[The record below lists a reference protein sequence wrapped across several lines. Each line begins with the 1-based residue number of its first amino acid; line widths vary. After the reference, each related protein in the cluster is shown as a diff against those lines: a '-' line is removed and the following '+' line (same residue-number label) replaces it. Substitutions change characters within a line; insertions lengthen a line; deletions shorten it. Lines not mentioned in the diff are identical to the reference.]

1 MHKYSLVTPWN
12 RGLTFSGVVFV
23 SITASEEYQSPD
35 QLERGFHHVHEV
47 ISAVHVLIS
56 EPVHLYISAAGMQTT
71 NIICATGAVGFLNT
85 DIVVGITAAV
95 TGTSALIV
103 GFLAGVLLF
112 YCISNCRHQSSKLE
126 AASHPQPE
134 SVSVCNPLQQ
144 TGPQYEE
151 VLELGQKCVPTHTRI
166 EMKANEAYGP
176 V

>member
-1 MHKYSLVTPWN
+1 MSAQY
-12 RGLTFSGVVFV
+12 
-23 SITASEEYQSPD
+23 I
-35 QLERGFHHVHEV
+35 HVHEV

-71 NIICATGAVGFLNT
+71 NVICATGAVGFLNT

-95 TGTSALIV
+95 TGTSALTV
-103 GFLAGVLLF
+103 GLLAGVLLF
-112 YCISNCRHQSSKLE
+112 YCISNHRHQSSKLE

-134 SVSVCNPLQQ
+134 AVSVCD
-144 TGPQYEE
+144 PQYEE
-151 VLELGQKCVPTHTRI
+151 VVELRQKCVSTHTRI

>member
-12 RGLTFSGVVFV
+12 RGLTFSGMVFV
-23 SITASEEYQSPD
+23 SITASQEYHKVVSPM
-35 QLERGFHHVHEV
+35 HTCTCHEV

-95 TGTSALIV
+95 TDTSALIV

>member
-1 MHKYSLVTPWN
+1 MYQSL
-12 RGLTFSGVVFV
+12 LQK
-23 SITASEEYQSPD
+23 SITRLSAQYI
-35 QLERGFHHVHEV
+35 HVHEV
-47 ISAVHVLIS
+47 IRAVHVLIS

-71 NIICATGAVGFLNT
+71 NVICATGAVGFLNT

-95 TGTSALIV
+95 TGTSALTV

-112 YCISNCRHQSSKLE
+112 YCISNRRHQSSKLE

-134 SVSVCNPLQQ
+134 AVSVCNPLQQ

-151 VLELGQKCVPTHTRI
+151 VVELRQKCVPTHTRI